1 MSTERVK
8 TATKRKD
15 KFNPQVQSIFKTLND
30 KNIKLSMIEYSNLIH
45 TLVDRHRIKPSVIEK
60 NSDFSLPHIYNMIS
74 LGGMTPKMKSMIK
87 SGKIKGTDALKILR
101 KSKDEKDFLYY
112 AYELCDSKVD
122 QRKKEA
128 KPESKQAKTAGGTGN
143 SKRKDKIKQLL
154 LEIVGGDRAT
164 KAKTHTINSLVN
176 QLMLSA

>member
-1 MSTERVK
+1 MSTVKVK

-15 KFNPQVQSIFKTLND
+15 KFNPQVQNIFKTLND

-45 TLVDRHRIKPSVIEK
+45 TLVEKHRIKPTVIEK

-74 LGGMTPKMKSMIK
+74 LGGMTPKMKSMVQ
-87 SGKIKGTDALKILR
+87 SGRIKGTDALKILR

-112 AYELCDSKVD
+112 AYELSDSKTD
-122 QRKKEA
+122 QRKREVKPEA
-128 KPESKQAKTAGGTGN
+128 KTTKQAPSPNN
-143 SKRKDKIKQLL
+143 SGKKDKIKQLL
-154 LEIVGGDRAT
+154 MEIIGGDKAT

-176 QLMLSA
+176 QLMASA